1 MHVMAEKISFGG
13 DGDHIQITTKFTH
26 YSMV

>member
-1 MHVMAEKISFGG
+1 MHVMAEKISYGG
-13 DGDHIQITTKFTH
+13 GGNHILITTKFTH